1 MKNDAISKALKKATK
16 DWNIKEVVQ
25 AVIAD
30 DPDVAVIQDDLLAV
44 LADIKNGKLA
54 RQYIRDDS
62 GKPLYVILPI
72 EEYEKLVEVDEY
84 GFRIEEDDSEEWQD
98 VPYEKDDNDDAVI
111 PHEVVMITINHNIN
125 LLGAW
130 RIYRGLSQQDVAAK
144 VGITQGAISQMEQP
158 DNKPQKKTLEK
169 FAAIY
174 ECEVEQMY

>member
-1 MKNDAISKALKKATK
+1 MKAGAMNNL
-16 DWNIKEVVQ
+16 
-25 AVIAD
+25 
-30 DPDVAVIQDDLLAV
+30 
-44 LADIKNGKLA
+44 
-54 RQYIRDDS
+54 QYIRDNS

-72 EEYEKLVEVDEY
+72 AEFEKLVEVDEY

-98 VPYEKDDNDDAVI
+98 VPYEKDDNDAVTI
-111 PHEVVMITINHNIN
+111 PFDVVKIKHENNIN

-130 RIYRGLSQQDVAAK
+130 RIYRGLSQKDVAVK